1 MSELKSSVPALP
13 AYLRDTYSWAYL
25 DERSVPWLDR
35 PWIVDAI
42 LWGNAARLMDAA
54 MAEFPA
60 GANVLQAAAVYGDFS
75 PRLARQIGPQG
86 RLTVMDVAPIQV
98 ARTNGKLAEYP
109 TARAFVSDLAEP
121 LAQTFDA
128 VCCFF
133 LLHEVPPAVRARI
146 VTNLLEAVRPGGK
159 VVFVDYHRPR
169 RGHLLGPLM
178 RLVWRQLEPFAES
191 LLDQR
196 IAAIAPAG
204 TAFSWR
210 EESFFGGLYQKVVG
224 TRAPS

>member
-1 MSELKSSVPALP
+1 MSEPKSSVLALP

-54 MAEFPA
+54 VTEFPP
-60 GANVLQAAAVYGDFS
+60 GAHVLQAAAVYGDFS
-75 PRLARQIGPQG
+75 PRLARRIGLQG
-86 RLTVMDVAPIQV
+86 RLTVIEV
-98 ARTNGKLAEYP
+98 ARTNGKLAEHP
-109 TARAFVSDLAEP
+109 NAQAFVGDLAEP
-121 LAQTFDA
+121 CAQAFDA

-146 VTNLLEAVRPGGK
+146 VANLLEAVKPGGK

-178 RLVWRQLEPFAES
+178 RLVWRRLEPFAES
-191 LLDQR
+191 LLDAR

-204 TAFSWR
+204 TGFSWR

-224 TRAPS
+224 TRAESAS